1 MVLQLF
7 WGILFI
13 GALFLGVSRK
23 RRRIWSLLML
33 GLFGVLAVLFW
44 AQIPLPVDFPQSYRW
59 LSYKGFSASFVIGS
73 SPILLNNLNFLLPV
87 WLASLYLNLVYSKEE
102 HPLTAGN
109 ISMLMLAAFIFMASS
124 QDFMQLMAGSCCFSI
139 LGFYLINDNEAR
151 NKFIFYNFTAEMAV
165 FTALAVVYAKT
176 GIISLDSVGKYASS
190 GWHRDLVAVLLWV
203 GIFIKCGMFLFQ
215 NQFSDLQNL
224 DFNRLFAAS
233 LLGAPMSGLLLYLKV
248 APLTA
253 VSGCSEPLLY
263 TILALS
269 VLYSLGGMLWQ
280 DNLKSKILYFNMLFF
295 AFSLFLLHHDTSA
308 LNTVIVPLLPWVLLA
323 DWCLMLASISASD
336 EIYVSQMGGFAWPA
350 KYNLLLSLGAAAGFS
365 VAVLSLGRS
374 WPFLSYLGISLAG
387 LAANL
392 HCIYLGK
399 CHADEKVCALLRSAG
414 WRFCLPIL
422 LALGWMIWL
431 HPSCSWPDL
440 SVFLSAFALLL
451 VVWPQKLGNLF
462 ADSEFIQDKDWLTEL
477 YRLIIVAPLHLLGR
491 VLWLA
496 VDFVVIER
504 RVIGTVSNLMEKTTT
519 VLEKMQSDKLASFVL
534 WLLFGLFLLAVNI
547 GVYIYE

>member
-7 WGILFI
+7 WGILLI
-13 GALFLGVSRK
+13 GALFLCVSRK
-23 RRRIWSLLML
+23 RRRIWPLLML
-33 GLFGVLAVLFW
+33 GLFGALAFLFW
-44 AQIPLPVDFPQSYRW
+44 AQIPLLADFPQTYRW
-59 LSYKGFSASFVIGS
+59 LSYKGFSASFIIAP
-73 SPILLNNLNFLLPV
+73 SPILLQSLNFLLPV
-87 WLASLYLNLVYSKEE
+87 WLALLYLNLVYAKEE

-109 ISMLMLAAFIFMASS
+109 ISMLMLAAFMLMISA

-139 LGFYLINDNEAR
+139 LCFYLINDNEAR

-176 GIISLDSVGKYASS
+176 GTVSLESVGKYASL

-233 LLGAPMSGLLLYLKV
+233 LLGAPMSGLLLYVKT

-253 VSGCSEPLLY
+253 ASNCSEPLLY
-263 TILALS
+263 AILSLS
-269 VLYSLGGMLWQ
+269 LLCSLGGMLWQ

-295 AFSLFLLHHDTSA
+295 AFSLFLLHKDTSA
-308 LNTVIVPLLPWVLLA
+308 LGAIVIPLLPWVLLA
-323 DWCLMLASISASD
+323 DWSLMLASISASD
-336 EIYVSQMGGFAWPA
+336 EIYVSQMGGFAKPA
-350 KYNLLLSLGAAAGFS
+350 KYNLLLSLGAAAVFS
-365 VAVLSLGRS
+365 VVVLSLGRG
-374 WPFLSYLGISLAG
+374 WPFYAYLGASLAG

-399 CHADEKVCALLRSAG
+399 CYADDKVCALLRNAG

-422 LALGWMIWL
+422 AAFGWLAWQR
-431 HPSCSWPDL
+431 PECSRPDL
-440 SVFLSAFALLL
+440 FTFLAAFMLLWL
-451 VVWPQKLGNLF
+451 VWPQKFGNLF
-462 ADSEFIQDKDWLTEL
+462 ADSEFVQDKDWLTEL
-477 YRLIIVAPLHLLGR
+477 YRLLIVAPLHLLGR

-504 RVIGTVSNLMEKTTT
+504 RVIGSVSAVMETTAA
-519 VLEKMQSDKLASFVL
+519 VLEKAQSDKLLSLVL
-534 WLLFGLFLLAVNI
+534 WLLAGLLLLAANI